1 MDVEIT
7 LDGLDRLDEL
17 QSLEE
22 WLLEDPGLAGCPVSR
37 PTAAPVPGQM
47 GVLSDILI
55 VALGSGGVGAA
66 LASSLS
72 VWLRTRVS
80 DLTVRIRTHQGE
92 VELEARNV
100 KDPEAVIEAISQVVS
115 SNGTHPA

>member
-22 WLLEDPGLAGCPVSR
+22 WLLDDPGLVGCPVSR
-37 PTAAPVPGQM
+37 PAAAPTCGEM
-47 GVLSDILI
+47 GALSDVLI
-55 VALGSGGVGAA
+55 VTLGSGGVGAA

-80 DLTVRIRTHQGE
+80 GLTVRIRTQQGE

-100 KDPEAVIEAISQVVS
+100 KDPEAVIDAISQVVS
-115 SNGTHPA
+115 SSGTQSA